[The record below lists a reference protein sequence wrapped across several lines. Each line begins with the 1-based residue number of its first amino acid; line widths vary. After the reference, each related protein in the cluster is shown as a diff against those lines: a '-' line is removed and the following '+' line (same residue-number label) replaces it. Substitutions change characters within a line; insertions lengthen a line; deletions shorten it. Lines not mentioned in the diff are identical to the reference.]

1 MAQLSKAAKN
11 GRAKIS
17 TSRQLY
23 ATLREEILTL
33 ELAPGEP
40 VDENGLAERY
50 GVSRSPVREALIRLE
65 ADGLVRLTPN
75 KGALVTPLH
84 LEEFPQY
91 IEALDFVQRVVTRL
105 AAINRSDKDI
115 AALRKRNDEFINAVT
130 KHNVVRMID
139 ANYEFHLAISSA
151 ASNRYLTNMYRRL
164 LDEGRR
170 IIRLYFRSYDDN
182 PPQDRVSAHQE
193 FIDALVERD
202 ADRAERLAH
211 EHAMRLSQRFI
222 TYLGTNRIAN
232 FRTGSIDPG

>member
-1 MAQLSKAAKN
+1 MAKKSKAIKRVARKT
-11 GRAKIS
+11 S
-17 TSRQLY
+17 TSRHLY
-23 ATLREEILTL
+23 EKLREEILTL

-75 KGALVTPLH
+75 KGAIITPLH

-91 IEALDFVQRVVTRL
+91 IEVLDFVQRVVTRL
-105 AAINRSDKDI
+105 AATNRSDEDI
-115 AALRKRNDEFINAVT
+115 ERIRTRNREFINAVAA
-130 KHNVVRMID
+130 HDVVRMID

-151 ASNRYLTNMYRRL
+151 ASNRYLTDMYKRL

-170 IIRLYFRSYDDN
+170 ITRLYFRSYDDE

-193 FIDALVERD
+193 FIDAIANRD
-202 ADRAERLAH
+202 AEGAERLAH
-211 EHAMRLSQRFI
+211 EHAMRLSQRFVR
-222 TYLGTNRIAN
+222 YLATNRIAN
-232 FRTGSIDPG
+232 FRTGPID